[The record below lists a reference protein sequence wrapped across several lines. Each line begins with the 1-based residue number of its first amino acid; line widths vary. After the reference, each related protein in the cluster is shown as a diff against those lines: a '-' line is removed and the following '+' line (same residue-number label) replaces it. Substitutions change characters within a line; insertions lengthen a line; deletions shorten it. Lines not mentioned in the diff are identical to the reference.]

1 MRPGSSGR
9 NAGFTLMEMLVTL
22 VIFGVVSS
30 LLWQAL
36 GTLARIESRLA
47 DTRQFVAREAL
58 QAEWVRQSLQGLMNG
73 PRSDTFRFSG
83 NARSLSGYTTMP
95 PWPDSAGPE
104 RFQLELVASEGGR
117 TTLLARRQGISGA
130 TALWSW
136 EGAGNFSYLDQ
147 EGAWQSEWTR
157 RPESET
163 LLPRAIRLLGPGSGP
178 LLVATQ
184 VGMNPMLRRRD
195 VEEPLP

>member
-1 MRPGSSGR
+1 MMRSGGR

-36 GTLARIESRLA
+36 GTLARIETRLA
-47 DTRQFVAREAL
+47 DARVFAARDAL

-73 PRSDTFRFSG
+73 PRRDAFRFSG

-95 PWPDSAGPE
+95 PWPGSGGPE
-104 RFQLELVASEGGR
+104 RFQLELVESDGGR
-117 TTLLARRQGISGA
+117 TTLLARRQGFTGA
-130 TALWSW
+130 TVLWSW
-136 EGAGNFSYLDQ
+136 EGAGSFSYLDQ

-157 RPESET
+157 RPEGEV

-178 LLVATQ
+178 LLVAPQ
-184 VGMNPMLRRRD
+184 VGTNPMLRRRD
-195 VEEPLP
+195 VEDPLP